1 MKGSIVT
8 LSFFAAGVLLAYFQM
23 LPMFL
28 IETDWS
34 ELVLMI
40 LMLMVGTSLGANKE
54 VQQIFRQISW
64 KIVLVPLTC
73 IVGTFIGVTIVSFFL
88 SDMTVTNALA
98 VGSGFG
104 YYSLSSILIT
114 QVKGEALGVV
124 ALLSN
129 IIRELLT
136 LLFAP
141 LMVKYFGKL
150 APISAGGATTIDTTL
165 PIITRYSGQEFIIVA
180 LFNGIFLEISVP
192 IFVYFFIE
200 FF

>member
-1 MKGSIVT
+1 MKGSFVT
-8 LSFFAAGVLLAYFQM
+8 IAFFAAGVLLAYFQM
-23 LPMFL
+23 LPVFL

-40 LMLMVGTSLGANKE
+40 LMLLVGTSLGANKE
-54 VQQIFRQISW
+54 VQQIFRQVSW

-73 IVGTFIGVTIVSFFL
+73 IIGTFIGVTIVSFFL
-88 SDMTVTNALA
+88 SDMSVTNALA

-136 LLFAP
+136 LLLAP
-141 LMVKYFGKL
+141 LIVKYFGKL

>member
-40 LMLMVGTSLGANKE
+40 LMLMVGTSLAANKE

>member
-1 MKGSIVT
+1 MKGSIIT
-8 LSFFAAGVLLAYFQM
+8 LAFFSTGVILAYLQL
-23 LPMFL
+23 LPSFL

-34 ELVLMI
+34 ELVLMM
-40 LMLMVGTSLGANKE
+40 LMLLVGVSLGANRE
-54 VQQIFRQISW
+54 VQQIFRQINL
-64 KIVLVPLTC
+64 KIVLVPISC
-73 IVGTFIGVTIVSFFL
+73 IVGTFIGVTVVSLFINDI
-88 SDMTVTNALA
+88 SVPDALA

-129 IIRELLT
+129 IIRELIT
-136 LLFAP
+136 LLLAP
-141 LMVKYFGKL
+141 LMVTYFGKL
-150 APISAGGATTIDTTL
+150 APITAGGATTIDTTL

-180 LFNGIFLEISVP
+180 LFNGIFLEVSVP
-192 IFVYFFIE
+192 VFVYFFIE